1 MSEHGTLD
9 QMDQLITIEKERGVL
24 VYEKIGESLSPEVV
38 SREEIEDLMPSCDE
52 IASDDINGT
61 EKLQE
66 SADILHQEEE
76 ATAGEEGAL
85 EGDLWE
91 NLGNPVKMY
100 LREMGS
106 VSLLS
111 REEEV
116 EIARRKEEGEREV
129 AYIIFRIPLTMRE
142 IMGLAERLKSGE
154 VEVRELIEDFNEE
167 NDGSEVYHQ
176 RKFLE
181 LTEKIKQNEQRTLTL
196 QRKMDQH
203 QLSEVRRKEVREE
216 IHRLSE
222 KKVVLI
228 TELNLSREQLEQITR
243 KLKHLAQRLERA
255 EGCITQCVETTGIPL
270 VELTK
275 LFRQVKKSPQEAGKI
290 KRKYGIAQK
299 TLLEYEDTIKSV
311 LREIKQVEVE
321 STLGAPELKDA
332 VKAIEVGELKARL
345 AKDEMIKANLRLVVS
360 LAKRYTNRGLHFL
373 DLIQEG
379 NIGLMKAVDKFEYQR
394 GYKFSTY
401 ATWWIQ
407 QAITR
412 AIADQSRMI
421 RIPVHMN
428 ETINR
433 LMKTT
438 RYLTQHGGRKPTSEE
453 IAQES
458 GFSVSKVGKI
468 FEIVKEPV
476 SLDASLGDEEDTNL
490 ASFVEDKKIANPGEA
505 AINRSLQEHTRKALS
520 TLTSREEKVL
530 RMRFGIG
537 EQSDH
542 TLEEVGQDFNVTRE
556 RIRQIEAKALQKLM
570 HPLRSKRLKSFTEK

>member
-1 MSEHGTLD
+1 MSEHRTLD

-76 ATAGEEGAL
+76 TTAGEEGAL
-85 EGDLWE
+85 EGGLWE

-111 REEEV
+111 REGEV

-142 IMGLAERLKSGE
+142 IMGLTERLKSGE

-167 NDGSEVYHQ
+167 NDGSGVYHQ
-176 RKFLE
+176 RKFLA

-203 QLSEVRRKEVREE
+203 QLSEARKKEVREE

-243 KLKHLAQRLERA
+243 KLKHLAQRLESA

-299 TLLEYEDTIKSV
+299 TLFECEDTIKSA

-321 STLGAPELKDA
+321 STLGAPELKDV

-345 AKDEMIKANLRLVVS
+345 AKDELIKANLRLVVS

-490 ASFVEDKKIANPGEA
+490 SSFVEDKKIANPGEA
-505 AINRSLQEHTRKALS
+505 AINRSLQEHTLKALS